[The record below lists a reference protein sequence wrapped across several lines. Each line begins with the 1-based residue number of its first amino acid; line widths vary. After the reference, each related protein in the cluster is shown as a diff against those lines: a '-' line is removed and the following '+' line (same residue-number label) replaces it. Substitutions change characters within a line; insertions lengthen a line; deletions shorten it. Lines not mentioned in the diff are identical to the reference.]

1 VRFFPDFDVKGS
13 RIWDILKVYL
23 NGISY
28 EEIEVEILKDMEIQ
42 NDLDIIVS

>member
-1 VRFFPDFDVKGS
+1 VRFFPDFDVRGS
-13 RIWDILKVYL
+13 GIRDILKECL